1 MKIITLD
8 DTQLGIIADGLLL
21 LKGNESYN
29 MEQCQEILD
38 AIMPDCS
45 DSMVNQT
52 KPYDD
57 IDEFESA
64 NDRERDSMVNQTKP
78 YDDGMDGDFDSGMA
92 SAGMGTDEQY
102 EHNLYD
108 NPPEW
113 D

>member
-57 IDEFESA
+57 
-64 NDRERDSMVNQTKP
+64 
-78 YDDGMDGDFDSGMA
+78 GMA
-92 SAGMGTDEQY
+92 SAGMGTDEQSQFI
-102 EHNLYD
+102 
-108 NPPEW
+108 
-113 D
+113 